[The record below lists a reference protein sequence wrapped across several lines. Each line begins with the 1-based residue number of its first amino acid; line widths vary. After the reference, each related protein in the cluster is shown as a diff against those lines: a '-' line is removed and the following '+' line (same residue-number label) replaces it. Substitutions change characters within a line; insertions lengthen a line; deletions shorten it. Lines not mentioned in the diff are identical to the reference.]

1 MLREGNPVPMFL
13 LHRSVQRR
21 VALTGL
27 LLLSTLLWMPTSQ
40 AEPLPRDERERACWL
55 AHTRER
61 TRVKL
66 NEPTSVDFANLKD
79 GYVTRSPF
87 QVDFAIRG
95 MGVVPA
101 GKPHPKAGHHHLLVN
116 TPLPANV
123 GEKIPFNDF
132 HRHFGKGQT
141 GTTIALPPGKHKLRL
156 LFADHDH
163 RPYFVFSPDISVTVS
178 GPRTPAG
185 LKLDD
190 ARNTAACD
198 AWYQD
203 ELTRPRPEGQRL
215 VFTNLR
221 EGEPV
226 PSPFNLRL
234 AVDGFGVAPRGHG
247 GEGLGH
253 FMLDIR
259 SGTRVVQQIDL
270 SNGATQVNLFLNP
283 GPYSMRLRFLD
294 DQGAERLPAAELS
307 IVVTALERL

>member
-1 MLREGNPVPMFL
+1 MPMALPHRPAARAAAAACAGLAAL
-13 LHRSVQRR
+13 LV
-21 VALTGL
+21 LPL
-27 LLLSTLLWMPTSQ
+27 SQ

-55 AHTRER
+55 SHTRER

-79 GYVTRSPF
+79 GFSLRSPF

-141 GTTIALPPGKHKLRL
+141 GTTIALPPGKHRLRL

-163 RPYFVFSPDISVTVS
+163 RPYFVFSPEINITVT
-178 GPRTPAG
+178 GPRSAAT
-185 LKLDD
+185 LRLDD
-190 ARNTAACD
+190 ARNAVACE

-203 ELTRPRPEGQRL
+203 ELTRPRPDGKRL

-253 FMLDIR
+253 FMLDVR
-259 SGTRVVQQIDL
+259 SAGRVVQEIDL
-270 SNGATQVNLFLNP
+270 SHGATQVNLFLNP
-283 GPYSMRLRFLD
+283 GSYTLRLRFLD
-294 DQGAERLPAAELS
+294 DQGAERLPAAELPV
-307 IVVTALERL
+307 VVTTLERL